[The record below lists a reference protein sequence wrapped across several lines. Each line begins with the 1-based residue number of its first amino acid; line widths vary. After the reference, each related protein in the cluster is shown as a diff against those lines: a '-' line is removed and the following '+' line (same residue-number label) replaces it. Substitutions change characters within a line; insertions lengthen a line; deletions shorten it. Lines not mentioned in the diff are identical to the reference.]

1 MLKPNKLANNNFL
14 SSLDLSTDEVLH
26 ILDLA
31 NNFKNK
37 KLNIDLGN
45 KVLGLIFDKS
55 STRTRVSFQVAMTR
69 LGGTTIDL
77 NPTTSQIGRGEPIK
91 DTARVLSRYCDVIAI
106 RTFDHSDLEEYAK
119 WSTKPVI
126 NALTDL
132 EHPCQALAD
141 FMTIKEEFLDF
152 KDVVLTFIGDG
163 NNVAN
168 SLILCGALL
177 GVEVRIA
184 CPKGYEPNSLLIDK
198 AYEIYKNKNLLKITN
213 DPNTAVLGANVLYTD
228 VWSSMGEENQK
239 EEKDKYLPS
248 FFISQILDVVTLE
261 KLKFS
266 KADIAK
272 TKLLRKWHLFLK
284 NKNIAQLDEF
294 DRFKLH
300 QELEMFLPSFIF
312 YLPQNS
318 QLDWLHKWRDN
329 DDKLFHPSNLVNGD
343 LIKKNLEIKDGPILG
358 ELLQY
363 LSQELA
369 YKRLNNF
376 DEAIYKAKQWIEQN
390 APKCD

>member
-1 MLKPNKLANNNFL
+1 MLKPNKLANKNFL
-14 SSLDLSTDEVLH
+14 SSLDMSTEEVLH
-26 ILDLA
+26 VLELA
-31 NNFKNK
+31 RSFKNK
-37 KLNIDLGN
+37 DLNLKLDS

-55 STRTRVSFQVAMTR
+55 STRTRVSFQVAMSK

-141 FMTIKEEFLDF
+141 FLTIHEEFLDF

-184 CPKGYEPNSLLIDK
+184 CPKGYEPKSQIIEK
-198 AYEIYKNKNLLKITN
+198 AYEIYKNKDLLKITN
-213 DPNTAVLGANVLYTD
+213 DPNIAVLGANVLYTD
-228 VWSSMGEENQK
+228 VWSSMGEENK
-239 EEKDKYLPS
+239 KAEKDK
-248 FFISQILDVVTLE
+248 FFNGFTI
-261 KLKFS
+261 
-266 KADIAK
+266 
-272 TKLLRKWHLFLK
+272 
-284 NKNIAQLDEF
+284 
-294 DRFKLH
+294 
-300 QELEMFLPSFIF
+300 
-312 YLPQNS
+312 
-318 QLDWLHKWRDN
+318 DN
-329 DDKLFHPSNLVNGD
+329 DLVN
-343 LIKKNLEIKDGPILG
+343 KAEKNAIILHCLPAYRSKEITDEVFESSNSRIFEQAENRMHAQQALLSCIL
-358 ELLQY
+358 
-363 LSQELA
+363 S
-369 YKRLNNF
+369 
-376 DEAIYKAKQWIEQN
+376 
-390 APKCD
+390 

>member
-55 STRTRVSFQVAMTR
+55 STRTRVSFQVAMSR

-77 NPTTSQIGRGEPIK
+77 NPTTSQIGRGEPIR

-119 WSTKPVI
+119 WSSKPVI

-141 FMTIKEEFLDF
+141 YLTIHEQFIDF

-184 CPKGYEPNSLLIDK
+184 CPKGYEPNSLVIKK

-213 DPNTAVLGANVLYTD
+213 DPTKAVLGANVLYTD
-228 VWSSMGEENQK
+228 VWASMGEENQK
-239 EEKDKYLPS
+239 EQKDKVFNGFTIDTNL
-248 FFISQILDVVTLE
+248 V
-261 KLKFS
+261 S
-266 KADIAK
+266 KADKEAIILHCLPAYRSK
-272 TKLLRKWHLFLK
+272 EITDEVFESKRSRIFEQAENRMHVQQALL
-284 NKNIAQLDEF
+284 
-294 DRFKLH
+294 
-300 QELEMFLPSFIF
+300 SC
-312 YLPQNS
+312 
-318 QLDWLHKWRDN
+318 
-329 DDKLFHPSNLVNGD
+329 
-343 LIKKNLEIKDGPILG
+343 
-358 ELLQY
+358 LLQ
-363 LSQELA
+363 
-369 YKRLNNF
+369 
-376 DEAIYKAKQWIEQN
+376 
-390 APKCD
+390 

>member
-1 MLKPNKLANNNFL
+1 MLNPIKLASKNFL
-14 SSLDLSTDEVLH
+14 SSLDTSSEEFFH
-26 ILDLA
+26 ILEIA
-31 NNFKNK
+31 KNFKNK
-37 KLNIDLGN
+37 DLNIKFKE

-106 RTFDHSDLEEYAK
+106 RTFDHLDLKEYAK

-141 FMTIKEEFLDF
+141 FLTIKEEFLDF

-168 SLILCGALL
+168 SLILYGALL

-184 CPKGYEPNSLLIDK
+184 CPKGYEPNSLVLKK
-198 AYEIYKNKNLLKITN
+198 AYEIYKNKDLLKITN

-239 EEKDKYLPS
+239 EEK
-248 FFISQILDVVTLE
+248 E
-261 KLKFS
+261 KVFNGFTIDSDLAS
-266 KADIAK
+266 KADKDAIILHCLPAYRSK
-272 TKLLRKWHLFLK
+272 EITDEVFESHKSRIFDQAENRLHAQQALL
-284 NKNIAQLDEF
+284 
-294 DRFKLH
+294 
-300 QELEMFLPSFIF
+300 SC
-312 YLPQNS
+312 
-318 QLDWLHKWRDN
+318 
-329 DDKLFHPSNLVNGD
+329 
-343 LIKKNLEIKDGPILG
+343 
-358 ELLQY
+358 LLQ
-363 LSQELA
+363 
-369 YKRLNNF
+369 
-376 DEAIYKAKQWIEQN
+376 
-390 APKCD
+390 

>member
-1 MLKPNKLANNNFL
+1 MLKSNELANNNNFL
-14 SSLDLSTDEVLH
+14 SSLDLSTDEVSD
-26 ILDLA
+26 ILELA
-31 NNFKNK
+31 SDFKNK
-37 KLNIDLGN
+37 KININLKN

-141 FMTIKEEFLDF
+141 FLTIHEEFLDF

-184 CPKGYEPNSLLIDK
+184 CPKGYEPNSLVLKK
-198 AYEIYKNKNLLKITN
+198 AYEIYQNKDLLKISH
-213 DPNTAVLGANVLYTD
+213 DPHTAVLGSNVLYTD
-228 VWSSMGEENQK
+228 VWSSMGEENK
-239 EEKDKYLPS
+239 KVDKDKS
-248 FFISQILDVVTLE
+248 FKGFTIDDDLV
-261 KLKFS
+261 S
-266 KADIAK
+266 KADKDAIVLHCLPAYRGK
-272 TKLLRKWHLFLK
+272 EIT
-284 NKNIAQLDEF
+284 DEIFESKKSRIF
-294 DRFKLH
+294 DQAENRLYV
-300 QELEMFLPSFIF
+300 QQAL
-312 YLPQNS
+312 
-318 QLDWLHKWRDN
+318 
-329 DDKLFHPSNLVNGD
+329 
-343 LIKKNLEIKDGPILG
+343 
-358 ELLQY
+358 
-363 LSQELA
+363 LSQMI
-369 YKRLNNF
+369 KS
-376 DEAIYKAKQWIEQN
+376 
-390 APKCD
+390 